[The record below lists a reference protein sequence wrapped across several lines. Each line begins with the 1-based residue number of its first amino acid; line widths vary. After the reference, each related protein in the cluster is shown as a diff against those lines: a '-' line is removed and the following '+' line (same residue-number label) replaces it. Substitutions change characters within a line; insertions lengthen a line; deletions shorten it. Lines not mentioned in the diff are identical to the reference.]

1 MLNNKPFRTK
11 LFFLFLLSTPLL
23 ANSLSEEALNGKEL
37 YLDANCQKCHAQD
50 TKYDAKKKKSKNM
63 ANLSMWV
70 KNCDSFF
77 EIAWF
82 PEEQDDVIKYLNEVY
97 YKY

>member
-1 MLNNKPFRTK
+1 MFINKINRVKLLALVLISSSLN
-11 LFFLFLLSTPLL
+11 
-23 ANSLSEEALNGKEL
+23 ANSLSTQALNGQEL
-37 YLDANCQKCHAQD
+37 YLEANCQKCHNQD
-50 TKYDAKKKKSKNM
+50 ASYDAKKKKSKNM

-77 EIAWF
+77 ETGWF
-82 PEEQDDVIKYLNEVY
+82 PEEQDAVIKYLNEVY